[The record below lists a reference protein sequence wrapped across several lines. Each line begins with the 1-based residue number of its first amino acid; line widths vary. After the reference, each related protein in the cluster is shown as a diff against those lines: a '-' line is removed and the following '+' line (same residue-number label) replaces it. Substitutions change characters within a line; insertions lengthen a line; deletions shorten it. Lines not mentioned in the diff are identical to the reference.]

1 MDRATASTLKEPRH
15 YLARCPLILAPA
27 RFLAHSSPNY
37 GVIRSGDHMKL
48 FLTLL
53 RASAI
58 VTTVGLLSFGIT
70 YAQVTTPKAV
80 SSAPGTA
87 ADAPVTAWGDPDLQ
101 GIWVGSTLTPMQRPE
116 EFGEKEFLSEA
127 EVTTREEEARAGQFQ
142 ERSARTG
149 DPGTYNAIWFDRGT
163 AWIPSRRTS
172 LIVDPPDGRIPYTAT
187 ARQHE
192 RPYGIG
198 PFDSYVDLDTGERCL
213 SDGLPQIW
221 FGYNPNHQ
229 IFQTPTHVVIVHEM
243 FNQRRII
250 PLDDRPHAKMLQWNG
265 DPRGRWEGD
274 TLVVESINFSD
285 RPGYRWAATWRH
297 PSSTLHTVE
306 RFTRIDDT
314 TIEYEATITD
324 PVRFEQP
331 WTIHIPLTSDQSGR
345 GVTSGQVFEYACH
358 EGNYGLANILRG
370 ERVAEL
376 EARR

>member
-1 MDRATASTLKEPRH
+1 
-15 YLARCPLILAPA
+15 
-27 RFLAHSSPNY
+27 
-37 GVIRSGDHMKL
+37 MKL
-48 FLTLL
+48 FLTLI
-53 RASAI
+53 R
-58 VTTVGLLSFGIT
+58 VGAVAAVVGGLGLGVAC
-70 YAQVTTPKAV
+70 AQATAPEAV
-80 SSAPGTA
+80 NSAPGTA

-101 GIWVGSTLTPMQRPE
+101 GIWVGSTLTPMQRPAE
-116 EFGEKEFLSEA
+116 LAGKEFLSEE
-127 EVTTREEEARAGQFQ
+127 EVADREEEARVGQFQ
-142 ERSARTG
+142 DGAARAG

-163 AWIPSRRTS
+163 AWIPNRRTS

-198 PFDSYVDLDTGERCL
+198 PYDSHADLDTGERCL
-213 SDGLPQIW
+213 GDGLPQIW

-243 FNQRRII
+243 FKQRRII
-250 PLDDRPHAKMLQWNG
+250 PLDSRPHVEMLQWNG

-314 TIEYEATITD
+314 TIDYEATITD
-324 PVRFEQP
+324 PARFEQP
-331 WTIHIPLTSDQSGR
+331 WTVRMPLTSDQSGR

-376 EARR
+376 DAQR

>member
-1 MDRATASTLKEPRH
+1 
-15 YLARCPLILAPA
+15 
-27 RFLAHSSPNY
+27 
-37 GVIRSGDHMKL
+37 MKL
-48 FLTLL
+48 FHTLV
-53 RASAI
+53 R
-58 VTTVGLLSFGIT
+58 VGGIGAVIMGLGLGT
-70 YAQVTTPKAV
+70 AYAQGTAAEALN
-80 SSAPGTA
+80 SAPGA
-87 ADAPVTAWGDPDLQ
+87 AVNAPVTAWGDPDLQ
-101 GIWVGSTLTPMQRPE
+101 GIWVGSTLTPMQRPAE
-116 EFGEKEFLSEA
+116 LEGKEFLSEE
-127 EVTTREEEARAGQFQ
+127 EVADREEEARAGQFQ
-142 ERSARTG
+142 ESAARAG

-163 AWIPSRRTS
+163 AWVQNRRTS
-172 LIVDPPDGRIPYTAT
+172 LIVEPKDGKIPYTAT

-198 PFDSYVDLDTGERCL
+198 PYDSYVDLDTGERCL

-229 IFQTPTHVVIVHEM
+229 IFQTPTHVAIVHEM

-250 PLDDRPHAKMLQWNG
+250 PLDGSSHVDMLQWNG

-285 RPGYRWAATWRH
+285 RIGYRWAATWRH
-297 PSSTLHTVE
+297 PSSTLHMVE
-306 RFTRIDDT
+306 RFTRVDAI

-324 PVRFEQP
+324 PERFTQP
-331 WTIHIPLTSDQSGR
+331 WTVSMPLTSDQSGR

>member
-1 MDRATASTLKEPRH
+1 
-15 YLARCPLILAPA
+15 
-27 RFLAHSSPNY
+27 
-37 GVIRSGDHMKL
+37 MKL

-53 RASAI
+53 RVSAI
-58 VTTVGLLSFGIT
+58 VTTVGLLSFGIA
-70 YAQVTTPKAV
+70 YAQATTAKAV

-87 ADAPVTAWGDPDLQ
+87 ADAPVTAWGDPNLQ

-142 ERSARTG
+142 ERSARAG

-172 LIVDPPDGRIPYTAT
+172 LIVDPPDGRIPYTET

-324 PVRFEQP
+324 PVRFAQP
-331 WTIHIPLTSDQSGR
+331 WTVRIPLTSDQSGR

-376 EARR
+376 EAQR

>member
-1 MDRATASTLKEPRH
+1 
-15 YLARCPLILAPA
+15 
-27 RFLAHSSPNY
+27 
-37 GVIRSGDHMKL
+37 MKL

-53 RASAI
+53 RVSAI
-58 VTTVGLLSFGIT
+58 VTTVGLLSFGIA
-70 YAQVTTPKAV
+70 YAQATTPKAV

-163 AWIPSRRTS
+163 AWTPSRRTS

-285 RPGYRWAATWRH
+285 RPDYRWAATWRH

-331 WTIHIPLTSDQSGR
+331 WTVRIPLTSDQSGR

-376 EARR
+376 EAQR

>member
-1 MDRATASTLKEPRH
+1 
-15 YLARCPLILAPA
+15 
-27 RFLAHSSPNY
+27 
-37 GVIRSGDHMKL
+37 MKL

-70 YAQVTTPKAV
+70 YAQATTAKAV